1 MLLSYKKLRN
11 TVTYNSYKHSCNV
24 RNTSHHRQY
33 LTTTG
38 TTAASEN
45 VHITVL
51 PITTVAGALY
61 KVYTVWWLKLEWG
74 EVTMLTKRINT
85 TSQTTTHKLLHL
97 LVPSVINCS
106 QSDWR
111 SLFALRLHILQ
122 QEHTHSANSAKA
134 AAMSCRAVLMS
145 NCPILLRPLQQR
157 PLVSDNILY
166 IKCPSPSVKESEKL
180 ILDPHPDQYQKW
192 FTSGGSPMPI
202 MFGWRLLMSSTERL
216 MLQSHNSANQSLGGL
231 INTCIR

>member
-61 KVYTVWWLKLEWG
+61 KVYTVWWLKLE
-74 EVTMLTKRINT
+74 
-85 TSQTTTHKLLHL
+85 
-97 LVPSVINCS
+97 
-106 QSDWR
+106 
-111 SLFALRLHILQ
+111 
-122 QEHTHSANSAKA
+122 
-134 AAMSCRAVLMS
+134 
-145 NCPILLRPLQQR
+145 
-157 PLVSDNILY
+157 
-166 IKCPSPSVKESEKL
+166 
-180 ILDPHPDQYQKW
+180 
-192 FTSGGSPMPI
+192 
-202 MFGWRLLMSSTERL
+202 
-216 MLQSHNSANQSLGGL
+216 
-231 INTCIR
+231 